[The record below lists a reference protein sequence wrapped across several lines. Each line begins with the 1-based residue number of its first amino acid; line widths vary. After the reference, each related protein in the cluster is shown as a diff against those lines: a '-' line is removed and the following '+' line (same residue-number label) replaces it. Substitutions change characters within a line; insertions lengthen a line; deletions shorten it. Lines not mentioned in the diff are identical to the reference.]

1 MKDSPNFPVE
11 SSPISF
17 QFAALTAD
25 DHQSWICRKEGALQ
39 EGGSPAGGRE
49 PCRRDSPCSGGGW
62 QMLVLSY
69 WHPGVVWESSCC
81 AFSSPRGKLCAFS
94 QVIWPLGVDAFIVAG
109 SLPLLLDLYFSLLP
123 SSWVYLPASTVRS
136 QVCGAQRS
144 ILPRKAYVSLPVPH
158 LLLVREARAALPWDG
173 MTELRCNDHN
183 KVIRLLQ

>member
-1 MKDSPNFPVE
+1 MKDFPNFLIE

-25 DHQSWICRKEGALQ
+25 CQSWICRREGALQ
-39 EGGSPAGGRE
+39 EGGSPAGGRK
-49 PCRRDSPCSGGGW
+49 PCSGRLADAAVIWTPWGC
-62 QMLVLSY
+62 V
-69 WHPGVVWESSCC
+69 
-81 AFSSPRGKLCAFS
+81 GKQLLCFQFS
-94 QVIWPLGVDAFIVAG
+94 QGEAVCLQSSHLTTLGVDAFIVAG

-123 SSWVYLPASTVRS
+123 SLWVYLPASTVRS

-144 ILPRKAYVSLPVPH
+144 TLPRKAYVSLPVPH
-158 LLLVREARAALPWDG
+158 LLLVREAGAALPWDG